1 MNDLDVEKLKRENEW
16 LKAAHWLLANEY
28 AFIGNRRDEPEGDI
42 QFFLAGKLL
51 DGTPT
56 LALNC
61 NDTFYYACADAEPF
75 RYSDAPMLVDIAQRE
90 GWPGMVRWAA
100 EQRKMR
106 GEKAEVIAPVAR
118 DMDAHD
124 SALKSAKA
132 LIAQQEIVLADV
144 EKTLKRAAVVL
155 KALRGAPGGT
165 GHVCML
171 HPPRTCPKCEAE
183 QQADLLLMELEGL

>member
-1 MNDLDVEKLKRENEW
+1 MTDVEKLQKENEW

-28 AFIGNRRDEPEGDI
+28 AFIGNARDEPEGDI
-42 QFFLAGKLL
+42 QFFLAGKTL

-75 RYSDAPMLVDIAQRE
+75 RYSDAPMLVEVAQRE
-90 GWPGMVRWAA
+90 GWPGMIRWAA
-100 EQRKMR
+100 EQRRVR

-124 SALKSAKA
+124 SALKIAKVALEQERLALSEALQRIQRLESAVSVAMVRGEHYPVCSFSRIKDKPCDCWKA
-132 LIAQQEIVLADV
+132 AMN
-144 EKTLKRAAVVL
+144 RAVKGEPL
-155 KALRGAPGGT
+155 
-165 GHVCML
+165 
-171 HPPRTCPKCEAE
+171 
-183 QQADLLLMELEGL
+183 